1 MTNNGIASFKILDPS
16 AYLFDPACVFVSQD
30 VGQFHVHF
38 LPPNTLD
45 HMEIGAANAGAANPN
60 NYVRLLFY
68 FWIWH
73 LLPGHEFRIRKSSV
87 ILMKYGGF
95 HDWRGSEA
103 LSREKAW
110 AVEDSGVSSIRGG

>member
-1 MTNNGIASFKILDPS
+1 MTNNRIASFKILDPS

-30 VGQFHVHF
+30 VGQFHIHF

-45 HMEIGAANAGAANPN
+45 HMEIGAANASAANPN

-73 LLPGHEFRIRKSSV
+73 LLPGHEFRISNRAQEE
-87 ILMKYGGF
+87 MAGG
-95 HDWRGSEA
+95 RIA
-103 LSREKAW
+103 KAFPGEP
-110 AVEDSGVSSIRGG
+110 AGD

>member
-1 MTNNGIASFKILDPS
+1 
-16 AYLFDPACVFVSQD
+16 
-30 VGQFHVHF
+30 
-38 LPPNTLD
+38 
-45 HMEIGAANAGAANPN
+45 MEIGAANAGAANPN

-110 AVEDSGVSSIRGG
+110 AVEDSGVSSIRGGLKQTPVNHPAIPNFSLADTIPGARGNGGRAHRQGVSRGTGG